1 MQNFDSLQLDEQTVV
16 HEEIEAQRLIENKT
30 FVFHANYFLRRSR
43 DRTQFQLA
51 QQTSFV
57 NRFDQPWP
65 FVSVDF
71 DCRSDDLAAEA
82 IRPLVQWMHRVWIL
96 QKATKETEI
105 EICVALTP
113 FVSFVSFC

>member
-1 MQNFDSLQLDEQTVV
+1 L
-16 HEEIEAQRLIENKT
+16 
-30 FVFHANYFLRRSR
+30 HANYFLRGSR

-57 NRFDQPWP
+57 NRFDQSWP

-71 DCRSDDLAAEA
+71 SRPADDLAAKA

-105 EICVALTP
+105 EICVAFTP
-113 FVSFVSFC
+113 SLASFPSVKLLLGVANGFLFFC